1 MSHQL
6 KRSWLALLVLAIAMS
21 ATLTLWQV
29 AVDEESQLLS
39 VRFDANIQ
47 GIHRALEARMRAH
60 EQVLRGGTGLF
71 GSLGTVSRQQW
82 SAYVEQLELDSNYP
96 GIQGLGFAQ
105 YVSQGEKDAFL
116 QKIRTQNLPD
126 YAIRPE
132 GQRAIYGP
140 VTYLE
145 PRNERNLKALGFDM
159 LSEPNRQAAMLSARD
174 TGLPA
179 ITGRLKLV
187 SEAST
192 SPFFGFLMYLPVFR
206 PGLPTLTAEQRQ
218 QALLGFVNSPIRLE
232 KLLLGMLNRQSD
244 TIHLKIY
251 DDNAMTDGAL
261 MFDDQAGKNSQPT
274 PAADL
279 QASKSLTKI
288 VSMKMFNREWAL
300 EFSTP
305 QQHWTHANAIAW
317 VVLAGGSTISLLLAA
332 LAYFLT
338 ARIRMIKNSERH
350 YFELANFDSLTGLPN
365 RSMFHDRLERN
376 LLQSE
381 REQLTLA
388 LLFLDIDNFK
398 DINDTFG
405 HHVGDDL
412 LKEVASRLQS
422 CVRKYDTLAR
432 LGGDEFTIILYDLQ
446 SSENAGKIAQSIID
460 KMAAPF
466 ALPDGL
472 HYISAS
478 IGITLYPTD
487 HHNAAELLKNADQ
500 AMYSAKQRGRNQFQY
515 FENEMQIAVQ
525 SRMQILGDLRSALPQ
540 NELFIVYQPIID
552 LSNGQICKAEA
563 LIRWQ
568 NPRLGLVSPADFI
581 PVAEEFGLIS
591 SIGDWV
597 LRQAATQVLHWKNTY
612 RSDFQISVNVSPAQ
626 FRRPDAGQIS
636 WIEFLQSFDELGQ
649 SLVVEITEGLLLDT
663 DRAVLQQMLALRDA
677 GIQVAL
683 DDFGTGYSSLSYLKK
698 FDIDYLK
705 IDQSFVSALA
715 PDSDD
720 LALCSAIIVMAH
732 RLGLKVVAEGIETQT
747 QCDLL
752 IEAGCDYGQG
762 YLFSKPVPPSE
773 FEILLQKKPSLDIH
787 HDPRTR

>member
-1 MSHQL
+1 MILRL
-6 KRSWLALLVLAIAMS
+6 KRYWLALLVFAIAMS
-21 ATLTLWQV
+21 ATLILWQV
-29 AVDEESQLLS
+29 EVNEESEQLAI
-39 VRFDANIQ
+39 RFDANIQ
-47 GIHRALEARMRAH
+47 GIHRAIEGRLRSH
-60 EQVLRGGTGLF
+60 EQVLRGGAGLF
-71 GSLGTVSRQQW
+71 SSLGTVSRQQW
-82 SAYVEQLELDSNYP
+82 SAYVEPLSLGSNYP

-105 YVSQGEKDAFL
+105 YVPQDEKNAFL
-116 QKIRTQNLPD
+116 RKIRAQNLPD

-132 GQRAIYGP
+132 GQRAIYCP

-145 PRNERNLKALGFDM
+145 PGNERNLKALGFDM

-174 TGLPA
+174 TGQTT
-179 ITGRLKLV
+179 ITGKLKLV
-187 SEAST
+187 SEASS
-192 SPFFGFLMYLPVFR
+192 SPFYGFLMYLPVFR
-206 PGLPTLTAEQRQ
+206 PGLPTLTEEQRQ
-218 QALLGFVNSPIRLE
+218 QALLGFVNTPIRLE
-232 KLLLGMLNRQSD
+232 KLLLGMLDRQSYP
-244 TIHLKIY
+244 IHLKIY
-251 DDNAMTDGAL
+251 DGNAVSDGAL
-261 MFDDQAGKNSQPT
+261 MFDDQTGKNSLPT
-274 PAADL
+274 PTTDL
-279 QASKSLTKI
+279 QASNSLTQVVNMKI
-288 VSMKMFNREWAL
+288 FNREWAL

-305 QQHWTHANAIAW
+305 LQHWTHANAIAW
-317 VVLAGGSTISLLLAA
+317 MVLASGSAISLLLAA
-332 LAYFLT
+332 LTYFLT
-338 ARIRMIKNSERH
+338 ARIRLIQHSERH

-365 RSMFHDRLERN
+365 RAMFQDRLERN

-381 REQLTLA
+381 REQLKLA

-412 LKEVASRLQS
+412 LKEVAIRLQS

-446 SSENAGKIAQSIID
+446 SSESTGKIAQNIID
-460 KMAAPF
+460 RMAAPF

-472 HYISAS
+472 HYVSAS
-478 IGITLYPTD
+478 IGITLYPSD

-515 FENEMQIAVQ
+515 FENEMQLAVQ
-525 SRMQILGDLRSALPQ
+525 SRMQILSDLRKARPQ
-540 NELFIVYQPIID
+540 NEFFIVYQPIID
-552 LSNGQICKAEA
+552 LNNGQISKAEA

-568 NPRLGLVSPADFI
+568 NPRLGLVSPVDFI
-581 PVAEEFGLIS
+581 PIAEEFGLIS

-597 LRQAATQVLHWKNTY
+597 LRQAATQVLQWKNTY
-612 RSDFQISVNVSPAQ
+612 RSDFQISVNISPAQ
-626 FRRPDAGQIS
+626 FRRPEAGQIG
-636 WIEFLQSFDELGQ
+636 WVEFLQSFGELGQ
-649 SLVVEITEGLLLDT
+649 SLVVEITEGLLFDT
-663 DRAVLQQMLALRDA
+663 DSAVLEQMLSLRDA

-705 IDQSFVSALA
+705 IDRSFVSALT

-732 RLGLKVVAEGIETQT
+732 RLGLKVVAEGIETQV

-762 YLFSKPVPPSE
+762 YLFSKPVIPSE
-773 FEILLQKKPSLDIH
+773 FEILLQKNLSQNLS
-787 HDPRTR
+787 